1 MSLIPSLY
9 FHSIHACVAS
19 LRFGMTLAVAFVL
32 VWPCEC
38 LGTQTEGASCLGRRR
53 SGQGSQLRAAPMAPG
68 SGEGVGGSGGRTRGD
83 GGRSE
88 VSREWGAHRF
98 GMTLAVAVVL
108 VSIATAIGT
117 SRNQQERWSTC
128 HVPQLHHLAGRPSP
142 HRFFPF
148 AMMYL
153 SNHVE
158 SKCERAHMQS
168 FHLHSNIVLR

>member
-1 MSLIPSLY
+1 MSPSPSPPPSPVVAIAPAIASRCQSLPSLV
-9 FHSIHACVAS
+9 SS
-19 LRFGMTLAVAFVL
+19 LHL
-32 VWPCEC
+32 VRRLSRETEG
-38 LGTQTEGASCLGRRR
+38 GTQTEGGRE
-53 SGQGSQLRAAPMAPG
+53 GGTQTEVQGFRKRQTQA
-68 SGEGVGGSGGRTRGD
+68 EGGREGEREGETQ
-83 GGRSE
+83 
-88 VSREWGAHRF
+88 REWGAHCF

-108 VSIATAIGT
+108 VSIATVIGT
-117 SRNQQERWSTC
+117 FRNQQERWSTC